1 MMMLMMTTLIF
12 LFFDTFWSSIWE
24 DMYRKPCVFPSGIGR
39 SGELFFYPFLENTEM
54 GYILLKLA
62 QVFCSRHVGLIFPN
76 CSCSVVLVQGNPSCK
91 VLKDCKD
98 YGWLTLD
105 KLLEEQS
112 CYSIWLGILMKKSP
126 NLGYPIQSRVYIYT
140 YVYIYICY
148 IIYTYGYAPRKKMH
162 KASKG
167 RTATEAVDI
176 WEVSYTIY
184 IYTHT

>member
-1 MMMLMMTTLIF
+1 
-12 LFFDTFWSSIWE
+12 
-24 DMYRKPCVFPSGIGR
+24 MYRKPCVFPSGIGR

-126 NLGYPIQSRVYIYT
+126 NLGYPIQSRVYIYIHT
-140 YVYIYICY
+140 YIYIYVILSTHMATLHGKKCIKPQKDEQLQKRWTFGRFPILY
-148 IIYTYGYAPRKKMH
+148 IYTYIVINMIH
-162 KASKG
+162 S
-167 RTATEAVDI
+167 
-176 WEVSYTIY
+176 
-184 IYTHT
+184 

>member
-1 MMMLMMTTLIF
+1 MMMMMMMMTTTTTTLIF
-12 LFFDTFWSSIWE
+12 LILFDHRFERTCTGNHACYLPVQGVPVNCSFIQSWDIL
-24 DMYRKPCVFPSGIGR
+24 G
-39 SGELFFYPFLENTEM
+39 NTEM

-98 YGWLTLD
+98 YGWLTLE

-126 NLGYPIQSRVYIYT
+126 NFGYPIQSR
-140 YVYIYICY
+140 
-148 IIYTYGYAPRKKMH
+148 
-162 KASKG
+162 
-167 RTATEAVDI
+167 
-176 WEVSYTIY
+176 IY
-184 IYTHT
+184 IYMLYYLHIWLRSTEKNA